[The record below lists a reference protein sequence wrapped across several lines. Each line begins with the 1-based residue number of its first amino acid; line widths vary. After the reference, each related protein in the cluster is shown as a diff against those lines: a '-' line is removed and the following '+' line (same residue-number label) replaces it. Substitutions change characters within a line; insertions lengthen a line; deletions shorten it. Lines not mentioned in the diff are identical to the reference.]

1 MKIGS
6 SSSAKSASAA
16 RGGVL
21 EAFAAANPPPLIFFI
36 FSPLKHV
43 FLHFCVSFASIF
55 TIEYYDHKNMY
66 SG

>member
-16 RGGVL
+16 RGGVRRRRQP
-21 EAFAAANPPPLIFFI
+21 PPPLIFFI
-36 FSPLKHV
+36 FSTLKHV